1 MKRRADRINAAAEDG
16 RGSRTRRGRP
26 PKFGRPSQ
34 VIALTLP
41 NDVIDALRGVHR
53 DLGWAV
59 VRLVEST
66 RAGRV
71 AARQAPAAAAPLAEL
86 VHLPGKRALI
96 VVQPQVF
103 KRLQGISTIPL
114 VDGRAFLALD
124 HGNGFADLELAIL
137 DKLEASRGS
146 SRLREQLSELRDVI
160 RAWRRDRGLAFRAKS
175 IIVVETGARVERPIL
190 RALHDIRSGGRARGR
205 QVGSARRLR
214 RDSASASLP
223 LATE

>member
-16 RGSRTRRGRP
+16 RGSRTGRGRP

-41 NDVIDALRGVHR
+41 NDVIDALRSVHR

-59 VRLVEST
+59 VRLVESML
-66 RAGRV
+66 AGRV
-71 AARQAPAAAAPLAEL
+71 AARPAPPAAVPLAEL

-103 KRLQGISTIPL
+103 KRLHGISTIPL
-114 VDGRAFLALD
+114 ADGRAFLALD

-137 DKLEASRGS
+137 DMLEASRGS
-146 SRLREQLSELRDVI
+146 SRLRGQLTELRDVI

-175 IIVVETGARVERPIL
+175 IIVVETGARVERRPL
-190 RALHDIRSGGRARGR
+190 GALHDIRSGGRAPGR
-205 QVGSARRLR
+205 QVGSARRL
-214 RDSASASLP
+214 
-223 LATE
+223 